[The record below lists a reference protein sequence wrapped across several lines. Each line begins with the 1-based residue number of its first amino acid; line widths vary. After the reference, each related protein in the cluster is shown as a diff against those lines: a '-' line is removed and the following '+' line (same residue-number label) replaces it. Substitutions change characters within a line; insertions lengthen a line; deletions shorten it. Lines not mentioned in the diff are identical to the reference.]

1 MFEFRPSKKF
11 KEDLEPHEILLDRLA
26 KKKEEEIGISEKK
39 LETLI
44 LEKILRGF
52 LIFSFLLFFLLFLR
66 VIQLQAFEKGNLS
79 FLAQQNKYILGQIQA
94 QRGVIY
100 DRNMEQLVSNDLE
113 FNLVCEKENLPKD
126 EKLREDLLNKLSVFL
141 KIEKEKIKENLESGI
156 FEFQI
161 KDIQTFIILETK
173 IDELAGCK
181 ITNKNIRKYVDPSLS
196 HILGYTGKIKAEE
209 LKKEPDFYTIEDFVG
224 REGLEKSYE
233 KILRKI
239 PGKIRME
246 RDAKGNIVS
255 KEIISLPQPGKS
267 LVLYLDFDLQKKI
280 KEELENKI
288 KEVKGKGGAAI
299 AIDPNTGG
307 ILAMVSW
314 PSFDNNLFSKGI
326 SQSEWGNLEKD
337 SLKPLLNRA
346 TSGQYLLGSTIKPF
360 IASAALQE
368 KIISPQKKIDCQ
380 GQIQIGHKYNP
391 EIVYT
396 FKDWIVHGLTD
407 IRKAIAESCNVFF
420 YTIGGGYGDQE
431 GLGPSKIKKYLELF
445 GLGEIPEI
453 DLPVPEWARGNLPDP
468 EWKKKTLGENWWDG
482 DTYNLSIG
490 QGYILATP
498 LQVASAFSAIANGG
512 KLLKPK
518 LVWKIVDSE
527 KNLVEE
533 SKPEILRE
541 NFIDQKNLQI
551 VREGMRW
558 AVTGQN
564 SPHASAVLL
573 SSLPVAVAAKTGTA
587 QVSRKDCP
595 DCYNIWIAVFAPYE
609 NPQIVLVIVL
619 EDVKGLPSYQ
629 VVVPLARD
637 ILDWYFSQSKK

>member
-1 MFEFRPSKKF
+1 
-11 KEDLEPHEILLDRLA
+11 
-26 KKKEEEIGISEKK
+26 
-39 LETLI
+39 
-44 LEKILRGF
+44 
-52 LIFSFLLFFLLFLR
+52 

-79 FLAQQNKYILGQIQA
+79 FLAQQNKYILDQIQA

-100 DRNMEQLVSNDLE
+100 DRNMKQLVSNDLE

-156 FEFQI
+156 FEFEI
-161 KDIQTFIILETK
+161 KDTQTLIILETK
-173 IDELAGCK
+173 IDELLGCK
-181 ITNKNIRKYVDPSLS
+181 IKSKSIRKYLDPSFS
-196 HILGYTGKIKAEE
+196 HILGYTGKIKTEE
-209 LKKEPDFYTIEDFVG
+209 LKKEADFYTIEDFVG
-224 REGLEKSYE
+224 REGLENSYE

-246 RDAKGNIVS
+246 RDVKGNIIS
-255 KEIISLPQPGKS
+255 KEIVSSPQPGKS
-267 LVLYLDFDLQKKI
+267 LVLYLDFELQKKI
-280 KEELENKI
+280 SKELENKI

-299 AIDPNTGG
+299 AIDPNNGG

-326 SQSEWGNLEKD
+326 SQSEWEKFEED
-337 SLKPLLNRA
+337 PLKPLLNRA

-380 GQIQIGHKYNP
+380 GQIQIEHKYNP
-391 EIVYT
+391 EIIYT
-396 FKDWIVHGLTD
+396 FKDWTIHGLTD

-453 DLPVPEWARGNLPDP
+453 DLPVPEWATGNLPDP

-518 LVWKIVDSE
+518 LVWKVVDSE

-551 VREGMRW
+551 VKEGMRW

-564 SPHASAVLL
+564 SPHASAVALND
-573 SSLPVAVAAKTGTA
+573 LPVAVAAKTGTA
-587 QVSRKDCP
+587 QISRKDCP